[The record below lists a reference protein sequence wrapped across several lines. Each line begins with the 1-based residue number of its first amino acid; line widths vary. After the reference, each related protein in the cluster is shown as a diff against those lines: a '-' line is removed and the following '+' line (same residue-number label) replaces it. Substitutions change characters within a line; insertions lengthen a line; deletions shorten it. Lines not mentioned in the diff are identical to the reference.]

1 MRHGKLTR
9 DQAIVEASKEVVEAL
24 DRENCDF
31 SGRVQ
36 TDGDQSVEF
45 TASINYTDAEGERR
59 TLVAYYYQMQDALD
73 KVEELDQLDWEIE
86 GYEAY

>member
-9 DQAIVEASKEVVEAL
+9 EQAILEAGKEVVEKL
-24 DRENCDF
+24 DHENCDF

-45 TASINYTDAEGERR
+45 TASLHYTDAEGERR
-59 TLVAYYYQMQDALD
+59 TLIAYYYQMQDALD
-73 KVEELDQLDWEIE
+73 KVDELDQLDWEIE
-86 GYEAY
+86 GYEVY